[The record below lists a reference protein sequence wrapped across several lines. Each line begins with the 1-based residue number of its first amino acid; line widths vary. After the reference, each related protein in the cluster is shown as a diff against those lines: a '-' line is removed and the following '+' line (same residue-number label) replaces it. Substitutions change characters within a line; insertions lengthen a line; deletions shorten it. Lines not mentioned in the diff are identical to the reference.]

1 MLPPLPEPESEP
13 PVEEV
18 PPPVVEP
25 PVVEPP
31 VVEPPVVEPPVVES
45 PEAALALDST
55 MSLTLMNEA
64 FFFSIFEE
72 RLFTS
77 VRLRWREGQ

>member
-1 MLPPLPEPESEP
+1 VSEP

-31 VVEPPVVEPPVVES
+31 VVESLEE
-45 PEAALALDST
+45 ALALVSI
-55 MSLTLMNEA
+55 MSLTLRNEA

-77 VRLRWREGQ
+77 VRLGAKQR